1 MPCFPWL
8 FILNSLDLEKY
19 VVKVQTTDLNCVTLL
34 SKSNINIIFFKTWE
48 FKWERAMKIWWFSS
62 LISCGEC
69 LWVLIAALLS
79 YGGIQW
85 VRTRLPFV
93 CFYRLTP
100 LAVNLPAV
108 LNCLLILMGCSRRAA
123 SFFFLPPVV
132 ISPLLLLLTGEWGSR
147 KVRLPKNQ
155 LQEKQFSKDF
165 HLFSSVHYKGN
176 KGSFSLGRLD
186 LGILRET
193 FRRGNSELLF
203 TFKCYSV
210 FKVMPVNLSARIPSH
225 SLAVATWHDIQIW
238 WEVCSI

>member
-8 FILNSLDLEKY
+8 FILNSSDLEEY

-85 VRTRLPFV
+85 VCTRLPFV
-93 CFYRLTP
+93 CFCRLTP

-108 LNCLLILMGCSRRAA
+108 LKCLLILMGCSRRAA
-123 SFFFLPPVV
+123 SFFF
-132 ISPLLLLLTGEWGSR
+132 
-147 KVRLPKNQ
+147 
-155 LQEKQFSKDF
+155 F
-165 HLFSSVHYKGN
+165 HLLWFLL
-176 KGSFSLGRLD
+176 SFCYLLENGAAERLGCLKTNCRRNNFPKTFIFLAVC
-186 LGILRET
+186 ITRET
-193 FRRGNSELLF
+193 KG
-203 TFKCYSV
+203 V
-210 FKVMPVNLSARIPSH
+210 FLWEG
-225 SLAVATWHDIQIW
+225 LIW
-238 WEVCSI
+238 VF